1 MEEAAADLERRM
13 EAVFVADE
21 IASAEEEKSAA
32 AEAVARREEEE
43 ELRQQNKIERR
54 MEEAAARRRKLISAR
69 KTRQKKRP
77 SLLGQI
83 WMTLQDQRKSLE
95 AGNHNN
101 IGEFDC
107 IRERVLF

>member
-21 IASAEEEKSAA
+21 IALAEEEKAAA
-32 AEAVARREEEE
+32 AEAATRREEEE
-43 ELRQQNKIERR
+43 ELRRRNKIERW

-77 SLLGQI
+77 SLLVQV
-83 WMTLQDQRKSLE
+83 WMTLQDQRNSLE
-95 AGNHNN
+95 AGNHTN
-101 IGEFDC
+101 IDDFD
-107 IRERVLF
+107 

>member
-1 MEEAAADLERRM
+1 MQDQRKSL

-32 AEAVARREEEE
+32 AEAAARREEEE
-43 ELRQQNKIERR
+43 ELRRRNKIERR

-77 SLLGQI
+77 SLLDQL
-83 WMTLQDQRKSLE
+83 WMTMQDQRKSLE
-95 AGNHNN
+95 TGNHNN

-107 IRERVLF
+107 IRERVLC